1 MEVLTKETVS
11 KPIAPTLAAGTGL
24 AARRNGHEGRL
35 DRAYRL
41 KPDENPPAGMR
52 RIATGRIEKAV
63 ERLAEAQEAEDPTPW
78 VHGVRKDLKKL
89 RSELRLLRHE
99 LGDDLYRA
107 ENGTYRA
114 AGRMLSESRDA
125 EVKVETLADICER
138 CEGTLPPSA
147 AEEWIDALRE
157 ERDLAMASV
166 RDGAGS
172 TALGKATELI
182 EAGRAR
188 AVSWPLE
195 QESWKLVGPGIER
208 AYRRGR
214 KRMRRTAAEPS
225 PANVHE
231 WRKRVKDLW
240 YQLRILEV
248 ATPKK
253 LRDRV
258 EVADRL
264 ADVLGDHHDLAVL
277 RDDLLVR
284 ELPTVSRAPLVAAI
298 AQRQRELEEEAFDLG
313 DRLYVEKPKRFHK
326 MMRRAWRDNLGG
338 G

>member
-1 MEVLTKETVS
+1 MTK
-11 KPIAPTLAAGTGL
+11 
-24 AARRNGHEGRL
+24 
-35 DRAYRL
+35 DRAYGL
-41 KPDENPPAGMR
+41 KPDESPPAGMR
-52 RIATGRIEKAV
+52 RIATGRIEKAL
-63 ERLAEAQEAEDPTPW
+63 ERLAEAQEAEDPTSG

-107 ENGTYRA
+107 ENDTYRE
-114 AGRMLSESRDA
+114 AGRLLSESRDA
-125 EVKVETLADICER
+125 EVKVETLEDICER
-138 CEGTLPPSA
+138 CAGTLPPGA
-147 AEEWIDALRE
+147 AEEWIDALRH
-157 ERDLAMASV
+157 ERDLAVAST

-172 TALGKATELI
+172 TDLGEAMRLI

-188 AVSWPLE
+188 VVSWPLE
-195 QESWKLVGPGIER
+195 RESWKLVGPGIER

-214 KRMRRTAAEPS
+214 KRMRRTVAEPS
-225 PANVHE
+225 AANVHE

-277 RDDLLVR
+277 RDDLLLR

-298 AQRQRELEEEAFDLG
+298 EQRQRELEEEAFDLG
-313 DRLYVEKPKRFHK
+313 DRLYVEKPKRFRK
-326 MMRRAWRDNLGG
+326 MMRRAWRDNLGDG
-338 G
+338 

>member
-1 MEVLTKETVS
+1 MNLGTISTGPKTAS
-11 KPIAPTLAAGTGL
+11 TGNRPAAL
-24 AARRNGHEGRL
+24 RQPRRRGQG
-35 DRAYRL
+35 
-41 KPDENPPAGMR
+41 
-52 RIATGRIEKAV
+52 
-63 ERLAEAQEAEDPTPW
+63 
-78 VHGVRKDLKKL
+78 
-89 RSELRLLRHE
+89 
-99 LGDDLYRA
+99 
-107 ENGTYRA
+107 
-114 AGRMLSESRDA
+114 RDA
-125 EVKVETLADICER
+125 RGHLRALR
-138 CEGTLPPSA
+138 GNLPPGA

-157 ERDLAMASV
+157 ERDLAVAST
-166 RDGAGS
+166 REGS
-172 TALGKATELI
+172 GSADLGKAMELI

-188 AVSWPLE
+188 VVSWPLE
-195 QESWKLVGPGIER
+195 RESWGLVGPGIER

-214 KRMRRTAAEPS
+214 KRMRRTADEPS

-264 ADVLGDHHDLAVL
+264 GDVLGDHHDLAVL
-277 RDDLLVR
+277 RDDLLLR
-284 ELPTVSRAPLVAAI
+284 EMPTVSRAPLVAAI
-298 AQRQRELEEEAFDLG
+298 TAQRQRELEKKAFDLG